1 MIFSTIT
8 QSGLNLTTDTFDLPS
23 QMSNGF
29 EIKFVQDTSK
39 YPGYIPTVQAALL
52 DSEIVEC
59 AEVEKHTPLN
69 IDSDGLIRIGNDI
82 MSKSGYLALSITLTK
97 ETENVVL
104 PVIVYKVNASV
115 GELSILPPDT
125 DAWQQVVSTFV
136 EELMKPYEGDIQ
148 QAINTANQANT
159 AAQQVVNEANEKL
172 EAVGTATTA
181 ANAATGAANTAA
193 SSANEAASSA
203 NTAAKATNTATSNA
217 NAAAE
222 AANKAAT
229 AANNAAE
236 SVRIVY
242 SGESAPTDET
252 GKDNDMYIV
261 TGSGDEAGDFYV
273 KESGAWVK
281 KMSLK
286 GATSVY
292 MGNDLQTAIDLAGAC
307 FYVGEDDESY
317 HLGTYAEWVSAG
329 KPAFPSE

>member
-1 MIFSTIT
+1 M
-8 QSGLNLTTDTFDLPS
+8 
-23 QMSNGF
+23 
-29 EIKFVQDTSK
+29 
-39 YPGYIPTVQAALL
+39 
-52 DSEIVEC
+52 
-59 AEVEKHTPLN
+59 
-69 IDSDGLIRIGNDI
+69 
-82 MSKSGYLALSITLTK
+82 ITLTRSGK
-97 ETENVVL
+97 LLTLNASTIPSQGSSDIPVQFVNDTDEFKDYLIEPRIGWYTRNGFLKTQPAKYQDGIIYLPYAAFRQPGNIALNIALVDPSDGAHIEALSPVIAKVVPAPLGKVVL
-104 PVIVYKVNASV
+104 PETDVWEQAVIDLVTQLNAQ
-115 GELSILPPDT
+115 LSE
-125 DAWQQVVSTFV
+125 QV
-136 EELMKPYEGDIQ
+136 Q

-217 NAAAE
+217 NAATKT
-222 AANKAAT
+222 ANTAAT

-273 KESGAWVK
+273 KESGTWVK